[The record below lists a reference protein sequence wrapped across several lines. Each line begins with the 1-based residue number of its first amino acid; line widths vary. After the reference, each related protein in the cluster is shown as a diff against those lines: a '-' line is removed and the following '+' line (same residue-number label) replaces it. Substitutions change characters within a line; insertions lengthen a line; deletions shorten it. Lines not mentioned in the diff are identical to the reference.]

1 MIRCN
6 IRRVCVL
13 IFGRARWRLESR
25 VDWLAI
31 AIQPPPSHYY
41 HSPASL
47 LLQLFSPGYYD
58 DDDS

>member
-1 MIRCN
+1 MIGCS
-6 IRRVCVL
+6 IRRVGVL

-47 LLQLFSPGYYD
+47 LQQLFSPG
-58 DDDS
+58 